1 MNFHYTPIFI
11 IFSTGIAVPCKS
23 LQSAESTDKPKDTT
37 AEQPKAT
44 TADKP
49 KDTTAEQ
56 PKATTT
62 DKPKDTTAEQPKATT
77 TEQVPVDPNDVNA
90 KTLAQLNTLMEE
102 SLQIYELED
111 QKTNVIDDL
120 HNALQV
126 ISQFLGFSTNIHPEI
141 FNLPP
146 DSVITLLPSLKI
158 VIKLTNGKTETK
170 QFTDYTPETITKIV
184 EHVTPQL
191 LELIKAQKSY
201 LTEKITFLRT
211 ATKQLSTLSQLK
223 ENLPSFEPSTEE

>member
-1 MNFHYTPIFI
+1 M
-11 IFSTGIAVPCKS
+11 
-23 LQSAESTDKPKDTT
+23 QSAESTDPKVPSSTKPKPASTEPNP
-37 AEQPKAT
+37 AS
-44 TADKP
+44 
-49 KDTTAEQ
+49 
-56 PKATTT
+56 
-62 DKPKDTTAEQPKATT
+62 T
-77 TEQVPVDPNDVNA
+77 TEPKPASIEAKPASIEAKPASTEQQDVVDPNDDNA

-126 ISQFLGFSTNIHPEI
+126 ITQFLGFSTNIHPEI

-146 DSVITLLPSLKI
+146 DANVTLLPNLKI

-170 QFTDYTPETITKIV
+170 QFTDYAPEIITKIV
-184 EHVTPQL
+184 EHVTPL
-191 LELIKAQKSY
+191 LLKLIQAQKSY

-211 ATKQLSTLSQLK
+211 ATKQLNTLSQLK
-223 ENLPSFEPSTEE
+223 ENLPTSVGSDEG

>member
-1 MNFHYTPIFI
+1 M
-11 IFSTGIAVPCKS
+11 
-23 LQSAESTDKPKDTT
+23 QSSDSTDPKVAA
-37 AEQPKAT
+37 AEPQVA
-44 TADKP
+44 A
-49 KDTTAEQ
+49 AEPQ
-56 PKATTT
+56 VAA
-62 DKPKDTTAEQPKATT
+62 AEP
-77 TEQVPVDPNDVNA
+77 QVAAAEPQVAAAEPQVAAAEPQSLDPNDTNA

-126 ISQFLGFSTNIHPEI
+126 ITQFLGFSTNIHPEI

-146 DSVITLLPSLKI
+146 NSTISMLPNLKLI
-158 VIKLTNGKTETK
+158 IKLANGKTETK
-170 QFTDYTPETITKIV
+170 KFTDYPPEVITQIV
-184 EHVTPQL
+184 EYVTPQL
-191 LELIKAQKSY
+191 LELIKNQKSY

-223 ENLPSFEPSTEE
+223 ENLPSMKTIEEN

>member
-1 MNFHYTPIFI
+1 M
-11 IFSTGIAVPCKS
+11 
-23 LQSAESTDKPKDTT
+23 QSAESTDPQAAPT
-37 AEQPKAT
+37 AEQQPAP
-44 TADKP
+44 AQ
-49 KDTTAEQ
+49 EQ
-56 PKATTT
+56 QPA
-62 DKPKDTTAEQPKATT
+62 PAQEQQPAPAQ
-77 TEQVPVDPNDVNA
+77 EQIPVDPNDVNA
-90 KTLAQLNTLMEE
+90 QTLTQLNTLMEE

-126 ISQFLGFSTNIHPEI
+126 ITQFLGFSTSISPEI

-146 DSVITLLPSLKI
+146 DSEITLLPNLKL
-158 VIKLTNGKTETK
+158 VIKLSNGKTETK
-170 QFTDYTPETITKIV
+170 KFTDYTPEVITAIV

-211 ATKQLSTLSQLK
+211 ATKQLSTLNQLK
-223 ENLPSFEPSTEE
+223 ENLPSLVMTDET

>member
-1 MNFHYTPIFI
+1 
-11 IFSTGIAVPCKS
+11 
-23 LQSAESTDKPKDTT
+23 LQSAESTDPKV
-37 AEQPKAT
+37 PS
-44 TADKP
+44 
-49 KDTTAEQ
+49 
-56 PKATTT
+56 
-62 DKPKDTTAEQPKATT
+62 T
-77 TEQVPVDPNDVNA
+77 TEQKPASTEQKPASTEQKPASATEQQVPVDPNDVNA

-126 ISQFLGFSTNIHPEI
+126 ITQFLGFSTNVHPEI

-146 DSVITLLPSLKI
+146 DATVTLLPNLKL

-170 QFTDYTPETITKIV
+170 QFTDYDPETITKIV
-184 EHVTPQL
+184 EYVTPQL
-191 LELIKAQKSY
+191 LELIQTQKSY

-223 ENLPSFEPSTEE
+223 ENLPSFDVPTEE

>member
-1 MNFHYTPIFI
+1 M
-11 IFSTGIAVPCKS
+11 
-23 LQSAESTDKPKDTT
+23 QSAESTDHNEPAATKNEQVTEESTATKNEQVTEESTATKNEQVTEESTATKQETT
-37 AEQPKAT
+37 QEAP
-44 TADKP
+44 
-49 KDTTAEQ
+49 
-56 PKATTT
+56 
-62 DKPKDTTAEQPKATT
+62 
-77 TEQVPVDPNDVNA
+77 VPVDRNDVNA

-126 ISQFLGFSTNIHPEI
+126 ITQFLGFSTNVHPEI

-146 DSVITLLPSLKI
+146 NSTITLLPNLKL
-158 VIKLTNGKTETK
+158 VIKLSNGKTEIK
-170 QFTDYTPETITKIV
+170 QFTDYAPETITKIV
-184 EHVTPQL
+184 EYVTPQL
-191 LELIKAQKSY
+191 LELIKVQKSY

-223 ENLPSFEPSTEE
+223 ENLPSMGTFSEE

>member
-1 MNFHYTPIFI
+1 M
-11 IFSTGIAVPCKS
+11 
-23 LQSAESTDKPKDTT
+23 QSAESTDPKV
-37 AEQPKAT
+37 PS
-44 TADKP
+44 
-49 KDTTAEQ
+49 
-56 PKATTT
+56 
-62 DKPKDTTAEQPKATT
+62 T
-77 TEQVPVDPNDVNA
+77 TEQKPASTEQKPASTTEQKPASTEQKPASTEHQVPVDPNDVNA

-126 ISQFLGFSTNIHPEI
+126 ITQFLGFSTNVHPEI

-146 DSVITLLPSLKI
+146 DATVTLLPNLKL

-170 QFTDYTPETITKIV
+170 QFTDYDPETITKIV
-184 EHVTPQL
+184 EYVTPQL
-191 LELIKAQKSY
+191 LELIQAQKSY

-223 ENLPSFEPSTEE
+223 ENLPSFDVPTEE